1 MRNPLICLCL
11 DLGLNDLD
19 LSADL
24 EAIAAATGGLLVE
37 FRVFLRL
44 LKVCM
49 ILTVFEGSEELETSR
64 VEPIPRPK
72 ELSQ

>member
-1 MRNPLICLCL
+1 MMSYLLRNPLICLCL

-24 EAIAAATGGLLVE
+24 DDAIAAATGGLLLE

-44 LKVCM
+44 LKVCR
-49 ILTVFEGSEELETSR
+49 ILTVFVGSEESR
-64 VEPIPRPK
+64 G
-72 ELSQ
+72 